1 MRLPTDTVALRRP
14 QGRDALRVAILL
26 WILVA
31 GIFVVALRNAPVEA
45 TGVAVFVAYEG
56 EPRRAFMGE
65 ATTEVL
71 SAALDGVGPMLSVP
85 PWALVQ
91 ARLGAEQGPT
101 EEEARALAGR
111 FAASHFVLGT
121 VALEGDQVTLE
132 VTLHE
137 TDGPRSRLFNTAGD
151 LESFAA
157 LLDEASTA
165 LAARMFGTGGARPG
179 TADDL
184 YSASLPALE
193 AFFRAERSFRAGRY
207 AQAGSLYDRAL
218 REDHDFALAHHHLS
232 LTAEHLDRYVLA
244 RQASE
249 TARQLTPGLS
259 PRHRLHIQA
268 QAAWITGEPEQ
279 AERTLRNLVS
289 AYPSDADA
297 WARISEI
304 QFHGASSRGDP
315 LGIAGEATENALRLD
330 PANAE
335 ALDHAA
341 QIALASGESGRLA
354 GLADRAAGIEGAPSL
369 ALTLQTIREALGGQ
383 LSGATLDRLRAED
396 GTAAMNATRALA
408 TAAHDMEAALRTAAL
423 LAEPSRPPGVRAL
436 GEIWTAFLH
445 LARGRRTLA
454 EDAFERAA
462 DLDPDLA
469 VEHRALAYTLP
480 FLRYD
485 AAATRRLAVR
495 MDRWRPGGARTNAE
509 PEPHY
514 QMHLQS
520 RPVFAPYLAG
530 RLRLAIGDT
539 ARARL
544 WALEVEAAPWSA
556 DDPPLPRA
564 LSAGLRAELDHLA
577 GDTEGALETLKTA
590 YSGMAYRL
598 RQPSML
604 LSLARER
611 WLMAELLDDLGRAD
625 EAMRWFEPYWGRV
638 GESVFVAPS
647 FYRRGL
653 LREATGDT
661 QGARSDYQR
670 FVEIWSDADP
680 ELLSWVDDA
689 TVRIAALSGG

>member
-1 MRLPTDTVALRRP
+1 MRTGTLPVNRP
-14 QGRDALRVAILL
+14 QGRDALKVAVLL
-26 WILVA
+26 WVFVA
-31 GIFVVALRNAPVEA
+31 GIFAVALRNAPVDA

-56 EPRRAFMGE
+56 ESRRAFLGE
-65 ATTEVL
+65 AATEVL

-85 PWALVQ
+85 PRALVQ
-91 ARLGAEQGPT
+91 TRLGAEQGPN
-101 EEEARALAGR
+101 EEEARAIAVQ
-111 FAASHFVLGT
+111 FEASHFVLGT

-137 TDGPRSRLFNTAGD
+137 TDGPRSRLFTTAGD

-157 LLDEASTA
+157 LLDEVSTA

-179 TADDL
+179 TTDDL

-207 AQAGSLYDRAL
+207 GQAGSLYDRAL
-218 REDHDFALAHHHLS
+218 RDDPDFALAHHRLS
-232 LTAEHLDRYVLA
+232 LTAEQLDRYVLA
-244 RQASE
+244 RQAGEASS
-249 TARQLTPGLS
+249 QLSPDLS
-259 PRHRLHIQA
+259 PRHQLLVRA
-268 QAAWITGEPEQ
+268 QAAWITREPEQ
-279 AERTLRNLVS
+279 AEHTLRNLVS
-289 AYPSDADA
+289 EYPSDPDA

-304 QFHGASSRGDP
+304 QFHGASSQGDP
-315 LGIAGEATENALRLD
+315 LGIAAEATENALRLD
-330 PANAE
+330 PSNAE

-341 QIALASGESGRLA
+341 HIALASGEA
-354 GLADRAAGIEGAPSL
+354 GQLADLADHAAGIEGAPSL
-369 ALTLQTIREALGGQ
+369 ALTLQTIQEALGGQ
-383 LSGATLDRLRAED
+383 LSGATLDRLRDDD

-408 TAAHDMEAALRTAAL
+408 TAAQDMEAALRTAAR
-423 LAEPSRPPGVRAL
+423 LAEPNRPPGVRAL

-445 LARGRRTLA
+445 LARGRRGLA
-454 EDAFERAA
+454 DDAFARAA
-462 DLDPDLA
+462 ELDPDLA
-469 VEHRALAYTLP
+469 MEHRSLAYTLP

-485 AAATRRLAVR
+485 AAVTRRLAVR

-539 ARARL
+539 VGARR

-577 GDTEGALETLKTA
+577 GDSEGALERLKMA

-611 WLMAELLDDLGRAD
+611 WLMAEILYQLGRVD
-625 EAMRWFEPYWGRV
+625 EAVRWFEPYWGRV

-647 FYRRGL
+647 YYRRGL
-653 LREATGDT
+653 LREATGDIT
-661 QGARSDYQR
+661 GARADYRR
-670 FVEIWSDADP
+670 FVEIWSDADA
-680 ELLSWVDDA
+680 ELQGWVDDA
-689 TVRIAALSGG
+689 AARLAALPGG